1 MESIK
6 STWERKWKESC
17 LKNQPGRGNGNPQA
31 AFAASEKSTWER
43 KWEPAS
49 RFRGFDGVR
58 GIAILLV
65 IIYHGVLASRFP
77 LGQLGL
83 ARPLLLAGWTGVDLF
98 FALSGFLITALLI
111 REERSESAAG
121 RPARFS
127 LGKFYLRRA
136 CRILPAFYAVF
147 LLDAFVLSRAP
158 FPSVGLSAVRHSSLG
173 LLPFGTFWTNYWVGY
188 GERWFGHGWTFPPAG
203 YLVFWSLCVEEHFYL
218 LWPLLLLLVRSPRA
232 RAGMAISVGA
242 ALLLLRCLVVA
253 EGWDQLA
260 AVHYASH
267 YRMDSILWGGTA
279 AILSDRLRLPARW
292 HRLLIAVGS
301 AIILTLVLTDTMSV
315 VPLGRPMGFA
325 VGYSILSLTA
335 SLVLLDLVARPRSWM
350 ARLLEFPML
359 VRLGKVS
366 YGMYLLHLPM
376 IDLGLIAMFATRRLP
391 TALNLALALSLFVVV
406 AYGAAWLL
414 YHVVERPFLLL
425 KDRYFS

>member
-1 MESIK
+1 MGQR
-6 STWERKWKESC
+6 WA
-17 LKNQPGRGNGNPQA
+17 NDGGPH
-31 AFAASEKSTWER
+31 FAAGPGVCGYYRRVDHALPSA
-43 KWEPAS
+43 EPAPAQDK

-65 IIYHGVLASRFP
+65 IFYHGVLATRFP
-77 LGQLGL
+77 LDRHGL
-83 ARPLLLAGWTGVDLF
+83 MRPLLLAGWTGVDLF

-111 REERSESAAG
+111 REERSEASAG
-121 RPARFS
+121 RAARFS

-147 LLDAFVLSRAP
+147 ALDAFAFSRAHL
-158 FPSVGLSAVRHSSLG
+158 PSVNLSESSLG

-188 GERWFGHGWTFPPAG
+188 GQRWFGPSWAFPPGG

-218 LWPLLLLLVRSPRA
+218 LWPLFLLLA
-232 RAGMAISVGA
+232 RKSRTRVAVAVSIGA
-242 ALLLLRCLVVA
+242 TLLALRCLVVST
-253 EGWDQLA
+253 GWDQLI

-279 AILSDRLRLPARW
+279 AILSDRLRLADRW
-292 HRLLIAVGS
+292 RRLLIAVGS
-301 AIILTLVLTDTMSV
+301 ASILTLVLTDTMSI

-325 VGYSILSLTA
+325 VGYSILALTA
-335 SLVLLDLVARPRSWM
+335 SLVLLELVARPRSWL
-350 ARLLEFPML
+350 ARVLEFPVL
-359 VRLGKVS
+359 VRLGRVS

-376 IDLGLIAMFATRRLP
+376 IDLGRVALFATPRMP
-391 TALNLALALSLFVVV
+391 TAMNLALALSLFVLI
-406 AYGAAWLL
+406 AYVAAWLL
-414 YHVVERPFLLL
+414 YRVVERPFWVI